1 MDYFAHWPHVK
12 GLLAHPSIYNCGRM
26 QDVWLDK

>member
-1 MDYFAHWPHVK
+1 MRSRVSVASV
-12 GLLAHPSIYNCGRM
+12 LLAAVVLAAAYGRM